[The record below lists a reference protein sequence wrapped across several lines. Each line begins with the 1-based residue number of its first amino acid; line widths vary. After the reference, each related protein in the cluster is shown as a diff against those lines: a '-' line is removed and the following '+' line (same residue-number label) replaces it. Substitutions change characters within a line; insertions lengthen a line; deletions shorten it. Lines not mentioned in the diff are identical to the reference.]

1 MLFLDRKLKETSL
14 QHQNNQGS
22 FTPLAFTVAVVMR
35 GEDRASYSLL
45 ATLMPLKNGIENS
58 KVRSWIRLVNFALP
72 RSMSLCLRGL
82 RQNSVN
88 EKLDTELEPTNIKN
102 I

>member
-22 FTPLAFTVAVVMR
+22 FTPLVFTVAVVMR

-45 ATLMPLKNGIENS
+45 ATLLPLKNGTENS
-58 KVRSWIRLVNFALP
+58 KVRSWIRSVNFALP

-82 RQNSVN
+82 RQNLVN
-88 EKLDTELEPTNIKN
+88 EKLNMELEPTNIKN
-102 I
+102 N

>member
-1 MLFLDRKLKETSL
+1 MS
-14 QHQNNQGS
+14 
-22 FTPLAFTVAVVMR
+22 
-35 GEDRASYSLL
+35 GEDRASYFLL
-45 ATLMPLKNGIENS
+45 ATLPPLKNGIKKS

-82 RQNSVN
+82 RQNLVN
-88 EKLDTELEPTNIKN
+88 EKLDIELKPTNIKN

>member
-1 MLFLDRKLKETSL
+1 
-14 QHQNNQGS
+14 
-22 FTPLAFTVAVVMR
+22 MR

-45 ATLMPLKNGIENS
+45 ATLLPLKNGIENS

-82 RQNSVN
+82 RQNLVN
-88 EKLDTELEPTNIKN
+88 EKLDIELERTNIKN
-102 I
+102 NGSKLLYKQYFCFLVRGTLSR

>member
-1 MLFLDRKLKETSL
+1 MEV
-14 QHQNNQGS
+14 NQGS
-22 FTPLAFTVAVVMR
+22 FTPLVFTVAEVMR

-45 ATLMPLKNGIENS
+45 ATLLPLKNGTENS
-58 KVRSWIRLVNFALP
+58 KVRSWIRSVNFALP

-88 EKLDTELEPTNIKN
+88 EKLGIELEHTNIKN
-102 I
+102 N

>member
-22 FTPLAFTVAVVMR
+22 FTPLVFTVAGVMR
-35 GEDRASYSLL
+35 GEKTASYSLL
-45 ATLMPLKNGIENS
+45 ATLLPLKNGIENS

-72 RSMSLCLRGL
+72 RSMSLFLPGL
-82 RQNSVN
+82 RQNLIN
-88 EKLDTELEPTNIKN
+88 KKLDIELEHTNIKN
-102 I
+102 N